1 MAGGNKRGVG
11 PDEGQTPRAFFYSV
25 GKASQEAKP
34 LRDLEVVVE
43 TERKVVVEVDTV
55 NFATFFK
62 ILIAEEAHVSYEA
75 ELLVEV
81 ERDAGLETDAPYYR
95 SVTFIRL
102 RETEVNTAV
111 NEEANEIS
119 AEVGVT
125 GIGVDFELV
134 VSILNPSIV
143 KTCADSPAV
152 IEVIADFGSDSKLIT
167 AAKVSLCM
175 SVAKRTTYINLCGY
189 TECHNSHNGHN

>member
-1 MAGGNKRGVG
+1 M
-11 PDEGQTPRAFFYSV
+11 
-25 GKASQEAKP
+25 
-34 LRDLEVVVE
+34 RDLEVVVE

-134 VSILNPSIV
+134 VSILTQV
-143 KTCADSPAV
+143 
-152 IEVIADFGSDSKLIT
+152 
-167 AAKVSLCM
+167 
-175 SVAKRTTYINLCGY
+175 
-189 TECHNSHNGHN
+189 